1 MRAPWLLIVALAGS
15 TGCYRYVPVEPG
27 AVTPGT
33 EVAVDLTSTG
43 TANVRPAVGD
53 FAERL
58 EGRITESSADGLTLQ
73 LTSVQR
79 RGEPKPST
87 WTGETIRLGTAD
99 IDGLNLRQF
108 ARGRTTVAA
117 VALGAASV
125 GLVIAIAKAVGIL
138 EVSGSTGKPIP
149 PP

>member
-1 MRAPWLLIVALAGS
+1 MRAPWLLAVALAGS

-27 AVTPGT
+27 TLSPGT
-33 EVAVDLTSTG
+33 EVAVELTSTG
-43 TANVRPAVGD
+43 TANVRPSIGD
-53 FAERL
+53 FATRL
-58 EGRITESSADGLTLQ
+58 EGRITESNAEGLTLQ

-87 WTGETIRLGTAD
+87 WAGETIRLGATD
-99 IDGLNLRQF
+99 INGVNLRQF

-125 GLVIAIAKAVGIL
+125 GLVIAIARAVGIL
-138 EVSGSTGKPIP
+138 EVSGGGGKPIP